1 LGAGGASTTGA
12 ATGASSSIFS
22 LRLAKSEPLFNCT
35 RSILACAKLKLMTIP
50 RLRAALAAAFIPVL
64 LSAAPMPLHDKV
76 AQLVVMSIYGEP
88 YNVRSHQFKKYQ
100 HLIRDVHIGGV
111 IVTGHSVH
119 GAIRGAEPYAFAA
132 LINRLQSLS
141 PLPLFVAADFE
152 RGASMRIASTT
163 AWPYSM
169 AFAAA
174 RDLEGVRY
182 QGAETAREARAIGVN
197 WLFAPV
203 ADVNN
208 NPDNPIINIRSY
220 GENAELV
227 ASYVS
232 AYIEGAHSAVK
243 DPVLVTAKH
252 FPGHGDTV
260 EDSHMQLARLNA
272 DLKRIEAVEL
282 LPFRAAIRSNVDA
295 IMTAHM
301 AVPALEPDNIPATV
315 STKILTGV
323 LRDELK
329 FKGLIV
335 TDAMEMEGLM
345 QMFDTGEAAVRSL
358 LAGADVLLM
367 PRDAEAAIAG
377 VVAAVQSGRL
387 SEKRIDESL
396 NRVLAAKLRL
406 GLYRSRYADYKNIAH
421 VLDAPQDDERAQQ
434 VADHA
439 VTLVKDNK
447 DLLPLRTPDKT
458 CLIALTES
466 RYGRE
471 GWRLMEEAQKRAP
484 KMQFSM
490 VDPKMSK
497 ADLDEVTRST
507 SACTEIVVAA
517 YVSGSAYRGNVALP
531 GDYTSFVNTLIAG
544 QTPVLLAA
552 LGSPYLVHTFPLASA
567 YLTTLSTTETSE
579 TAFIRALFGEIPITG
594 RLPVTIPGIAFY
606 GDGIQLP
613 ATKTAAVKTT
623 VQ

>member
-1 LGAGGASTTGA
+1 MSQFRRTLVSAY
-12 ATGASSSIFS
+12 
-22 LRLAKSEPLFNCT
+22 
-35 RSILACAKLKLMTIP
+35 AKLKLMTIP
-50 RLRAALAAAFIPVL
+50 RLRAALAAAFIPVWV
-64 LSAAPMPLHDKV
+64 SAAPLPLPLHDKV
-76 AQLVVMSIYGEP
+76 AQLVVMSFYGESF
-88 YNVRSHQFKKYQ
+88 NVRSKQFKKYQ
-100 HLIRDVHIGGV
+100 HLIHDVHIGGV

-119 GAIRGAEPYAFAA
+119 GAIRGAEPYAFTA
-132 LINRLQSLS
+132 LVNRFQSMS
-141 PLPLFVAADFE
+141 PIPLLVAADFE

-163 AWPYSM
+163 AWPYNM

-174 RDLEGVRY
+174 RDLDGVRY

-197 WLFAPV
+197 WIFAPV

-220 GENAELV
+220 GEDADLV

-232 AYIEGAHSAVK
+232 AYIEGAHSSVK

-260 EDSHMQLARLNA
+260 EDSHIQLARLNA
-272 DLKRIEAVEL
+272 DVKRIEAVEL
-282 LPFRAAIRSNVDA
+282 APFRAAIRSNVDA
-295 IMTAHM
+295 VMTAHL
-301 AVPALEPDNIPATV
+301 AVPALDDENIPATV

-323 LRDELK
+323 LRDEMK

-377 VVAAVQSGRL
+377 VLAAVQSGRL

-396 NRVLAAKLRL
+396 NRVLAAKMRL
-406 GLYRSRYADYKNIAH
+406 GLYRSRYAEYRAIAR
-421 VLDAPQDDERAQQ
+421 VLGAPEDEQRAQQ

-447 DLLPLRTPDKT
+447 DLVPLRAPDKT

-471 GWRLMEEAQKRAP
+471 GWRLLEEAQKRAP
-484 KMQFSM
+484 KMPITI
-490 VDPKMSK
+490 VDPRMTK
-497 ADLDEVTRST
+497 ADLDEVLHST
-507 SACTEIVVAA
+507 TAACTEIVVAA
-517 YVSGSAYRGNVALP
+517 YVSVAAYRGNVALP
-531 GDYTSFVNTLIAG
+531 GEYSGFVNALLAG

-552 LGSPYLVHTFPLASA
+552 LGSPYLVHSFPQVSA
-567 YLTTLSTTETSE
+567 YLTTFSTTETSE

-594 RLPVTIPGIAFY
+594 KLPVTIPGIANY

-613 ATKTAAVKTT
+613 AVKTT

>member
-1 LGAGGASTTGA
+1 MST
-12 ATGASSSIFS
+12 
-22 LRLAKSEPLFNCT
+22 LR
-35 RSILACAKLKLMTIP
+35 R
-50 RLRAALAAAFIPVL
+50 RAALALIPFFVSTAPGANPT
-64 LSAAPMPLHDKV
+64 LSLHDKV

-88 YNVRSHQFKKYQ
+88 MNVRSRQFKKYQ
-100 HLIRDVHIGGV
+100 HLINEVHVGGV

-132 LINRLQSLS
+132 LINRLQGLA
-141 PLPLFVAADFE
+141 PIQLLVAADFE

-174 RDLEGVRY
+174 RDLDGVRY
-182 QGAETAREARAIGVN
+182 EGAETAREARAIGVN
-197 WLFAPV
+197 WVFAPV

-220 GENAELV
+220 AENAEQV

-232 AYIEGAHSAVK
+232 AYIEGAHSVANS
-243 DPVLVTAKH
+243 PVLVTAKH
-252 FPGHGDTV
+252 FPGHGDTI
-260 EDSHMQLARLNA
+260 EDSHLQLARVNA
-272 DLKRIEAVEL
+272 DRKRLDAVEL
-282 LPFRAAIRSNVDA
+282 APFRAAIRANVDA

-301 AVPALEPDNIPATV
+301 AVPALEPEIIPATV
-315 STKILTGV
+315 SPKILTDL
-323 LRDELK
+323 LRDEMK

-345 QMFDTGEAAVRSL
+345 QMYDTGEAAVRSL

-377 VVAAVQSGRL
+377 VLAAVKSGRL
-387 SEKRIDESL
+387 PQKRIEESL
-396 NRVLAAKLRL
+396 NRVLAAKARL
-406 GLYRSRYADYKNIAH
+406 GLFRTRYTEYRTIAH
-421 VLDAPQDDERAQQ
+421 VLDAPEDEERAQQ

-439 VTLVKDNK
+439 VTLIKDEK
-447 DLLPLRTPDKT
+447 DLLPLRSPDKT

-471 GWRLMEEAQKRAP
+471 GWRLMEETQKRAP
-484 KMQFSM
+484 KMPFSM

-497 ADLDEVTRST
+497 ADLEDVARST
-507 SACTEIVVAA
+507 AACTEIVVAA
-517 YVSGSAYRGNVALP
+517 YVSVSAYRGNVALP
-531 GDYTSFVNTLIAG
+531 GEYGDFLTALLAG
-544 QTPVLLAA
+544 KTPVLLAA
-552 LGSPYLVHTFPLASA
+552 LGSPYLVHSFPQAAA
-567 YLTTLSTTETSE
+567 YLTTLSTTATSE
-579 TAFIRALFGEIPITG
+579 AALIRALFGEIPITG
-594 RLPVTIPGIAFY
+594 KLPVTIPGIAKY

-613 ATKTAAVKTT
+613 AVRTT

>member
-1 LGAGGASTTGA
+1 MPTL
-12 ATGASSSIFS
+12 
-22 LRLAKSEPLFNCT
+22 
-35 RSILACAKLKLMTIP
+35 
-50 RLRAALAAAFIPVL
+50 RLRAALALIPFIF
-64 LSAAPMPLHDKV
+64 SAAQAAPPISLHDKV

-88 YNVRSHQFKKYQ
+88 MNVRSRQFKKYQ
-100 HLIRDVHIGGV
+100 HLINEVHLGGV

-132 LINRLQSLS
+132 LINRLQSLAPI
-141 PLPLFVAADFE
+141 PLLVAADFE

-163 AWPYSM
+163 AWPYNM

-174 RDLEGVRY
+174 RDLDGVRY
-182 QGAETAREARAIGVN
+182 EGAETAREARAIGVN
-197 WLFAPV
+197 WVFAPV

-220 GENAELV
+220 GENAEQV

-232 AYIEGAHSAVK
+232 AYIEGAHSVVNS
-243 DPVLVTAKH
+243 PVLVTAKH
-252 FPGHGDTV
+252 FPGHGDTID
-260 EDSHMQLARLNA
+260 DSHLQLARVNA
-272 DLKRIEAVEL
+272 DRKRLDAVEL
-282 LPFRAAIRSNVDA
+282 VPFRAAIKANVDA

-301 AVPALEPDNIPATV
+301 AVPALEPEIIPATV
-315 STKILTGV
+315 SAKILTDL
-323 LRDELK
+323 LRDEMK

-345 QMFDTGEAAVRSL
+345 QMYDTGESAVRSL

-377 VVAAVQSGRL
+377 VLAAVKSGRL
-387 SEKRIDESL
+387 PQKRVEESF
-396 NRVLAAKLRL
+396 NRVVAAKARL
-406 GLYRSRYADYKNIAH
+406 GLFRNRYTEYRSIAH
-421 VLDAPQDDERAQQ
+421 VLDAPEDDVRAQQ

-439 VTLVKDNK
+439 VTLIKDEK
-447 DLLPLRTPDKT
+447 DLLPLRSPDKT

-471 GWRLMEEAQKRAP
+471 GWRLMEETQKRAP
-484 KMQFSM
+484 KMPFSM

-497 ADLDEVTRST
+497 ADLEDVARST
-507 SACTEIVVAA
+507 AACTEIVVAA
-517 YVSGSAYRGNVALP
+517 YVSVSAYRGNVALP
-531 GDYTSFVNTLIAG
+531 GEYVDFLTALLAG
-544 QTPVLLAA
+544 KTPVLLAS
-552 LGSPYLVHTFPLASA
+552 LGSPYLVHSFPQAA
-567 YLTTLSTTETSE
+567 GYLTTLSTSPTSE
-579 TAFIRALFGEIPITG
+579 AALIRALFGEIPLTG
-594 RLPVTIPGIAFY
+594 KLPVTIPGIAKY

-613 ATKTAAVKTT
+613 AVKTT

>member
-1 LGAGGASTTGA
+1 MST
-12 ATGASSSIFS
+12 
-22 LRLAKSEPLFNCT
+22 LRLRRA
-35 RSILACAKLKLMTIP
+35 LATVLIP
-50 RLRAALAAAFIPVL
+50 FFWLPFSARAANQP
-64 LSAAPMPLHDKV
+64 LSLHDKV

-88 YNVRSHQFKKYQ
+88 FNVRSRQFKKYQ
-100 HLIRDVHIGGV
+100 HLIQDVHVGGV

-141 PLPLFVAADFE
+141 PVPLLVAADFE

-163 AWPYSM
+163 AWPYNM
-169 AFAAA
+169 AFSAA
-174 RDLEGVRY
+174 RDLDGVRY

-220 GENAELV
+220 SENAELV

-252 FPGHGDTV
+252 FPGHGDTI

-272 DLKRIEAVEL
+272 DRNRLDKVEL
-282 LPFRAAIRSNVDA
+282 LPFRAAIGANVDA

-301 AVPALEPDNIPATV
+301 AVPALEPENIPATV
-315 STKILTGV
+315 SQKILTGL
-323 LRDELK
+323 LRDEMHY
-329 FKGLIV
+329 KGLIV

-345 QMFDTGEAAVRSL
+345 QMFDTGEASVRAL

-377 VVAAVQSGRL
+377 VLAAVRSGRL
-387 SEKRIDESL
+387 SPKRIDESL
-396 NRVLAAKLRL
+396 ARVLAAKARL
-406 GLYRSRYADYKNIAH
+406 GLFRNRYTDYKSIAH
-421 VLDAPQDDERAQQ
+421 VLDAPEDEERAQR

-439 VTLVKDNK
+439 VTLIKDNQ
-447 DLLPLRTPDKT
+447 DLLPLRSPDKT

-484 KMQFSM
+484 KMAFSM

-497 ADLDEVTRST
+497 ADLDDVARST
-507 SACTEIVVAA
+507 GVCTEIVVAA
-517 YVSGSAYRGNVALP
+517 YVSVSAYRGDVALP
-531 GDYTSFVNTLIAG
+531 GDYAG
-544 QTPVLLAA
+544 FLAALLAGKTPVLLAA
-552 LGSPYLVHTFPLASA
+552 LGSPYLVHSFPQASA
-567 YLTTLSTTETSE
+567 FLTTLSTTATSE
-579 TAFIRALFGEIPITG
+579 AALIRALFGEIPITG
-594 RLPVTIPGIAFY
+594 RLPVTIPGIAKF

-613 ATKTAAVKTT
+613 AVRTT